1 MPYGEDRDP
10 IPAIPEPT
18 VIFIINP
25 GKYAFPEHPDPIDVY
40 NRTRRAWVIGPEARD
55 RAVYALGVR
64 NGVVLG
70 AYRIEWW
77 QPAPPAPNRWEFQG
91 HTATE
96 LAHVVGTSIERI
108 KHPQGASNPVRLYL
122 NGIPDG
128 SNGNA
133 K

>member
-1 MPYGEDRDP
+1 
-10 IPAIPEPT
+10 
-18 VIFIINP
+18 
-25 GKYAFPEHPDPIDVY
+25 
-40 NRTRRAWVIGPEARD
+40 
-55 RAVYALGVR
+55 VYALGVR

-77 QPAPPAPNRWEFQG
+77 KKDNPDSNRWEFQG
-91 HTATE
+91 HTAHE
-96 LAHVVGTSIERI
+96 IAHVVGTSIERI

-128 SNGNA
+128 KNGSA

>member
-40 NRTRRAWVIGPEARD
+40 NRTRRAWVIGPDARE

-77 QPAPPAPNRWEFQG
+77 KKDNPDSNRWEFQG
-91 HTATE
+91 HTAAE

-108 KHPQGASNPVRLYL
+108 KARQGNASPVRYFLH
-122 NGIPDG
+122 GIPGPDTP
-128 SNGNA
+128 SS
-133 K
+133 